1 MTTAEPVHA
10 PTSEEPARRVS
21 IIVKALNEERHIA
34 ATLESALRAAAPFRG
49 EVVLADS
56 CSADGTVELAMR
68 YPVRIVQLALAGER
82 CCGVGPQLGYQHST
96 GEFVYLMD
104 GDMRLRDD
112 FLEQA
117 LAFLR
122 THPEAA
128 GVGGL
133 VVEHNTVSMEYAAR
147 MDRQPAH
154 LAAGRV
160 DRLDGGGLYRRTAI
174 EAAGYLSDRNLHSYE
189 EFDLAVRL
197 RALNW
202 QLWRLPT
209 PAVDH
214 FGHDAPAYRLLM
226 RRWRSR
232 YAWGLGE
239 LVRAA
244 AGRPWLRLVLRGVRE
259 LHLYSAVLIWWL
271 VLASVPFWPLPVP
284 LRAGAFCALAAAPFL
299 LMAWRKRSFGKA
311 LYSVAS
317 WCVNT
322 AGLVC
327 GMLRPRRPAGEA
339 IRSRVLL
346 DRVDASSLQ
355 PLRRAQAEDG
365 VRHALR
371 SR

>member
-1 MTTAEPVHA
+1 MTAAEPIRA
-10 PTSEEPARRVS
+10 PASGESTCRVS
-21 IIVKALNEERHIA
+21 IIIKALNEERHIA
-34 ATLESALRAAAPFRG
+34 ATLQSALRAAAPIAG

-56 CSADGTVELAMR
+56 CSTDRTVDLAMR
-68 YPVRIVQLALAGER
+68 YPVRIVQLAHPDER

-104 GDMRLRDD
+104 GDMRLRGG

-122 THPEAA
+122 ANPEAA

-133 VVEHNTVSMEYAAR
+133 VVEQNTASREYAAR
-147 MDRQPAH
+147 MERQPAH

-174 EAAGYLSDRNLHSYE
+174 EAVGYLSDRNLHSYE

-197 RALNW
+197 RALDW
-202 QLWRLPT
+202 QLWRLPV

-244 AGRPWLRLVLRGVRE
+244 VDQPSLRLVLRGLRE
-259 LHLYSAVLIWWL
+259 LYLYAAVLIWWV
-271 VLASVPFWPLPVP
+271 VLASVPFWPLPMAFRV
-284 LRAGAFCALAAAPFL
+284 GAFCVLAVAPVL
-299 LMAWRKRSFGKA
+299 LMAWRKRSFGMGS
-311 LYSVAS
+311 YSVVS
-317 WCVNT
+317 WCVHA

-327 GMLRPRRPAGEA
+327 GMLRSRRPAREA

-346 DRVDASSLQ
+346 DRVDASLQ
-355 PLRRAQAEDG
+355 SPRHAQAEDG
-365 VRHALR
+365 ARRVYR
-371 SR
+371 SC